1 MSSIARITYQRWL
14 VMINF
19 PSRSVYVNK
28 SHISTHLLSLGDSL
42 RALMSPDLSG
52 KSVILSVRTARSYDA
67 SVYKNKA
74 REDIFGKKV

>member
-1 MSSIARITYQRWL
+1 M
-14 VMINF
+14 F
-19 PSRSVYVNK
+19 HVNK

-42 RALMSPDLSG
+42 RAHMSPNLSG
-52 KSVILSVRTARSYDA
+52 KSVILSVRIARSYDA